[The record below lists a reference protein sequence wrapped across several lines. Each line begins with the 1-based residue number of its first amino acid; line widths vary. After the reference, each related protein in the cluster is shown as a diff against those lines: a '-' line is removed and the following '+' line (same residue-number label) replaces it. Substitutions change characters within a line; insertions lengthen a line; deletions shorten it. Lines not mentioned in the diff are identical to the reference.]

1 MAIKV
6 GGGKGLVAD
15 INVTPMV
22 DVMLVL
28 LIIFMVVTPFLQ
40 QGVTVALPKGPHGE
54 EDQDINKESAVIVAI
69 PSDGIYFLG
78 RDQVDLTTLTSRV
91 EKMMEHKPIGER
103 VVYVKGDN
111 RVHYR
116 EVVSV
121 IDAIRSAGIDRVGL
135 VVDPGKKSGGE
146 EPPQSP

>member
-1 MAIKV
+1 MGMQV
-6 GGGKGLVAD
+6 GSNKGLVAA

-40 QGVTVALPKGPHGE
+40 QGVTVVLPKGPHGE
-54 EDQDINKESAVIVAI
+54 EDQDINKESAVIVAV
-69 PSDGIYFLG
+69 PSDGIYYLG
-78 RDQVDLTTLTSRV
+78 REAVTLDTMQSRI
-91 EKMMEHKPIGER
+91 EKMIEKKTIGER

-116 EVVSV
+116 EIVAV
-121 IDAIRSAGIDRVGL
+121 IDAIRGAGIDRVGL
-135 VVDPGKKSGGE
+135 IVDPGKKGE
-146 EPPQSP
+146 GSQP